1 VELKSTNV
9 AKFIEHALQHGRRKV
24 AAVAE
29 KKAKPAKP
37 AKPANINS
45 SLQLLGQA
53 YKLAIANGRLSTAPR
68 IRKLSEVGNARQ
80 GFFSLNGVSQR
91 AGKPARVLAR
101 LHADPRGVQKKFAAS
116 RGLI

>member
-37 AKPANINS
+37 ANINS
-45 SLQLLGQA
+45 SLQLQGQA
-53 YKLAIANGRLSTAPR
+53 YKLAFANGRLSTAPR

-80 GFFSLNGVSQR
+80 GFFSLMEFRS
-91 AGKPARVLAR
+91 VLANLPAYLR
-101 LHADPRGVQKKFAAS
+101 AFMLTRVAS
-116 RGLI
+116 KRNSQPLVA

>member
-9 AKFIEHALQHGRRKV
+9 DKFIKHALQHGRRKL
-24 AAVAE
+24 AAVPE

-53 YKLAIANGRLSTAPR
+53 YKLAIADGRLSTAPR
-68 IRKLSEVGNARQ
+68 IRKLSELGKRARA
-80 GFFSLNGVSQR
+80 FSPSWS
-91 AGKPARVLAR
+91 LA
-101 LHADPRGVQKKFAAS
+101 ACWQTCPRICATS
-116 RGLI
+116 R